1 MSEEEETPSVEFGG
15 FKYENGAIYVG
26 SWNNQG
32 QKCGEGHLLLPNGAR
47 YDGNFENNLF
57 NGLGVL
63 SFPDGA
69 KYEGEFSNGWFH
81 GHGTFWRAD
90 GMRYEGEY
98 RGGKIWG
105 LGLVTFNDDS
115 HGFPRCE
122 GYFENCKMLKRQKCP
137 EVVLKAQMVSLM
149 ARKNSVEN
157 LE

>member
-1 MSEEEETPSVEFGG
+1 MRRRTFIAPEWRTLRRQFRKQPVQRP
-15 FKYENGAIYVG
+15 G
-26 SWNNQG
+26 SPQLSRRR
-32 QKCGEGHLLLPNGAR
+32 K
-47 YDGNFENNLF
+47 
-57 NGLGVL
+57 VL
-63 SFPDGA
+63 VFTHKVQFFIVSSSR
-69 KYEGEFSNGWFH
+69 YEGEFSNGWFH